1 MLKLSELT
9 VLDEKKL
16 LYIERFENE
25 HFEIIPK
32 PFVKTEKNIC

>member
-25 HFEIIPK
+25 YFDNDIY
-32 PFVKTEKNIC
+32 